1 MNRILSI
8 IVFILCL
15 VWSTHVFSEDL
26 QKTDK
31 NLENI
36 ARQYVECAAYYK
48 TVSDSFKKSGNGK
61 AANSYL
67 ALRNTAKSYS
77 VSLSSESMGQ
87 DLAVQLINSRIK
99 IRKSEMSG
107 EIYNKYEN
115 IAIIIDKY
123 HFDCQK
129 IIENPPAE
137 LMAILAKSKS
147 EAENQT
153 ESTNN

>member
-15 VWSTHVFSEDL
+15 VWSTHVFSEEL
-26 QKTDK
+26 QKNDN

-36 ARQYVECAAYYK
+36 ARQYVECAAYYQI
-48 TVSDSFKKSGNGK
+48 VSDSFKVSGNGK
-61 AANSYL
+61 AVNSYL

-87 DLAVQLINSRIK
+87 DLAVQLINSRFK
-99 IRKSEMSG
+99 MRKSQMSG
-107 EIYNKYEN
+107 EIYHKYEN
-115 IAIIIDKY
+115 LAIIIDKY
-123 HFDCQK
+123 HFNCQE

-137 LMAILAKSKS
+137 LMAILTKSKS
-147 EAENQT
+147 EAENQA

>member
-26 QKTDK
+26 QTTDK
-31 NLENI
+31 NLESI
-36 ARQYVECAAYYK
+36 ARQYVECAAYYQL
-48 TVSDSFKKSGNGK
+48 VSDSFKASGNGK

-77 VSLSSESMGQ
+77 VSLSSESMGH

-99 IRKSEMSG
+99 IRKREMSG

-115 IAIIIDKY
+115 IAIIIEKY

-137 LMAILAKSKS
+137 LMAIWAKSKS